1 MPSCAP
7 PHNHLAIA
15 TGRQPLRLNKREF
28 QLCTLTVKWRLRH
41 ELVFA
46 RAWTDATEAST
57 VDRRGHPTP
66 SILLR
71 KLGQP
76 AGTIRRN
83 AAFARIRLHSHP
95 LRRSSIVLFVL
106 FDDDS
111 KQVTDA
117 AVHLARDEIDWQ
129 NVVQPHWR

>member
-15 TGRQPLRLNKREF
+15 TARQPLRLNKREF

-57 VDRRGHPTP
+57 VDKRGHPTP

-71 KLGQP
+71 KLGRP

-83 AAFARIRLHSHP
+83 AAFA
-95 LRRSSIVLFVL
+95 
-106 FDDDS
+106 
-111 KQVTDA
+111 
-117 AVHLARDEIDWQ
+117 
-129 NVVQPHWR
+129 